1 MSRARTDCVIALL
14 FAASTFRDVAEQL
27 ILFLPPRFQ
36 RPRENLLEMIA
47 GIHGGLKENNV
58 GAIFGSGYFVLQSGM
73 TIDRQRHSFGRRR
86 VLHFLQHPIARQLMM
101 FFPKLD
107 CRPQFSL
114 R

>member
-1 MSRARTDCVIALL
+1 
-14 FAASTFRDVAEQL
+14 
-27 ILFLPPRFQ
+27 
-36 RPRENLLEMIA
+36 
-47 GIHGGLKENNV
+47 
-58 GAIFGSGYFVLQSGM
+58 LQSGM